1 MNFLFIKSYIAAIY
15 SISNTFKTYSGL
27 QWRVLARNRQKWLI
41 CQVMYAPSGHN
52 IGRRITNPGRFVLYS
67 VLKIILRKNWKSVLI
82 LFFYDFFH
90 FSKNEKVK
98 KNAKKCIKEAEIEKK
113 LSALFFLK
121 FDLESTVE
129 DQNFKKINNE
139 ASRAKTIFSRKKIVK
154 LYGMHTDQRRGA
166 IFLYASQKV
175 VQLFPHTLVFSASQ
189 NSNSKYLFRL
199 KITDLPSQ
207 LASLNYC

>member
-1 MNFLFIKSYIAAIY
+1 
-15 SISNTFKTYSGL
+15 
-27 QWRVLARNRQKWLI
+27 
-41 CQVMYAPSGHN
+41 MYAPSGHN

-98 KNAKKCIKEAEIEKK
+98 KNAKKCIKEAEIEKN

-139 ASRAKTIFSRKKIVK
+139 ASRAKTIFSRKKNAK
-154 LYGMHTDQRRGA
+154 LCILTRGGGKF
-166 IFLYASQKV
+166 FLYHSVYQINQTKFPDFSLTFPEIFKKFQNKRLNRSFFKNHSSQ
-175 VQLFPHTLVFSASQ
+175 Q
-189 NSNSKYLFRL
+189 NSNNIQQNTTTTRPANPQFKKMHHSNSFG
-199 KITDLPSQ
+199 KIIKLI
-207 LASLNYC
+207 Y

>member
-1 MNFLFIKSYIAAIY
+1 MKIRSHFI
-15 SISNTFKTYSGL
+15 
-27 QWRVLARNRQKWLI
+27 
-41 CQVMYAPSGHN
+41 
-52 IGRRITNPGRFVLYS
+52 
-67 VLKIILRKNWKSVLI
+67 
-82 LFFYDFFH
+82 FYDFFL
-90 FSKNEKVK
+90 FFKKWKKVK
-98 KNAKKCIKEAEIEKK
+98 KNAKKCIKEAEIEKN

-139 ASRAKTIFSRKKIVK
+139 ASRAKTIFSRKKNCQV
-154 LYGMHTDQRRGA
+154 MHTDQRGA
-166 IFLYASQKV
+166 KKILYAFQKV

>member
-1 MNFLFIKSYIAAIY
+1 MI
-15 SISNTFKTYSGL
+15 
-27 QWRVLARNRQKWLI
+27 
-41 CQVMYAPSGHN
+41 
-52 IGRRITNPGRFVLYS
+52 
-67 VLKIILRKNWKSVLI
+67 
-82 LFFYDFFH
+82 FFH

-98 KNAKKCIKEAEIEKK
+98 KNAKKCIKEAEIAKN

-121 FDLESTVE
+121 FDLKSTVE

-139 ASRAKTIFSRKKIVK
+139 ASRVKTIFSRKKIAK
-154 LYGMHTDQRRGA
+154 LCILTRGGGKF
-166 IFLYASQKV
+166 FLYASQKV

>member
-1 MNFLFIKSYIAAIY
+1 MKIRSPFIFLWF
-15 SISNTFKTYSGL
+15 
-27 QWRVLARNRQKWLI
+27 
-41 CQVMYAPSGHN
+41 
-52 IGRRITNPGRFVLYS
+52 
-67 VLKIILRKNWKSVLI
+67 
-82 LFFYDFFH
+82 FFH

-98 KNAKKCIKEAEIEKK
+98 KIAKKCIKEAEMEKN

-139 ASRAKTIFSRKKIVK
+139 ASRVKTIFSRKKLPSYAYWPEGGQK
-154 LYGMHTDQRRGA
+154 N
-166 IFLYASQKV
+166 FLYAFQKV

>member
-1 MNFLFIKSYIAAIY
+1 MI
-15 SISNTFKTYSGL
+15 
-27 QWRVLARNRQKWLI
+27 
-41 CQVMYAPSGHN
+41 
-52 IGRRITNPGRFVLYS
+52 
-67 VLKIILRKNWKSVLI
+67 
-82 LFFYDFFH
+82 FFH

-98 KNAKKCIKEAEIEKK
+98 KIAKKCIKEAEIEKN

-139 ASRAKTIFSRKKIVK
+139 ASRAKTIFSRKKIAK
-154 LYGMHTDQRRGA
+154 LCILTRGGA
-166 IFLYASQKV
+166 KKFLYAFQKV

-189 NSNSKYLFRL
+189 NSNSNYLFRF